1 MLIVNLRQKS
11 AHDEIRRDAWNVY
24 TTRSSIRQSPY
35 AAAICDLRP
44 AKCNPEHAPPRQ
56 VSVGETGRGIFNT
69 MDMVGALLER
79 RLSVTA

>member
-24 TTRSSIRQSPY
+24 TTGSSIRQSPY

-44 AKCNPEHAPPRQ
+44 AKCNPEHARY
-56 VSVGETGRGIFNT
+56 VK
-69 MDMVGALLER
+69 
-79 RLSVTA
+79 